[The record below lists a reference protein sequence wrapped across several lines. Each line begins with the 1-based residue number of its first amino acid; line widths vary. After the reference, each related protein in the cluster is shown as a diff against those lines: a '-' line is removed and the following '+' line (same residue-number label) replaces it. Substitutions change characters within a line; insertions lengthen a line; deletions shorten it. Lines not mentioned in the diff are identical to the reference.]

1 MTASISG
8 SSNKEQG
15 TNKNSGANAKK
26 ELQLVPETLLK
37 KRHDLDD
44 IKARRDAQ
52 IVNNNKR
59 FSKSSKFYVKKPE
72 RFLAQAKSQ
81 RNHEIRFKRVLKKGM
96 QKRASNK
103 PVITTKVVEEPNG
116 EETEIQ
122 YQANSV
128 GANMVFVVRIRDST
142 GLSKKVKNVL
152 WKLKLHNVYEGIFL
166 KYTEKNRKLLHLIEP
181 WVIYGPPSKEMVSDL
196 INRRGHGH
204 VKKERVPLSD
214 NTIIELALGEKS
226 GIICV
231 EDLVHE
237 LYETG
242 ENFDAV
248 TEFLWPFRL
257 AAPKTRFQTQTLN
270 DKEGRVYGDCGKEID
285 RLVKQML

>member
-1 MTASISG
+1 M
-8 SSNKEQG
+8 
-15 TNKNSGANAKK
+15 
-26 ELQLVPETLLK
+26 
-37 KRHDLDD
+37 
-44 IKARRDAQ
+44 
-52 IVNNNKR
+52 
-59 FSKSSKFYVKKPE
+59 FKKPE
-72 RFLAQAKSQ
+72 RYLAQAKLA
-81 RNHEIRFKRVLKKGM
+81 NGITRFDSNASSEGM
-96 QKRASNK
+96 QENKRPTNQSLRPKSSKNQ
-103 PVITTKVVEEPNG
+103 IG

-142 GLSKKVKNVL
+142 GLSKEVKNVL

-214 NTIIELALGEKS
+214 NTIIELALGRRVALSVSKTW
-226 GIICV
+226 CTNCT
-231 EDLVHE
+231 
-237 LYETG
+237 TG

-248 TEFLWPFRL
+248 TEFLWPSRL
-257 AAPKTRFQTQTLN
+257 AAPQNEVPNSNL
-270 DKEGRVYGDCGKEID
+270 E
-285 RLVKQML
+285 